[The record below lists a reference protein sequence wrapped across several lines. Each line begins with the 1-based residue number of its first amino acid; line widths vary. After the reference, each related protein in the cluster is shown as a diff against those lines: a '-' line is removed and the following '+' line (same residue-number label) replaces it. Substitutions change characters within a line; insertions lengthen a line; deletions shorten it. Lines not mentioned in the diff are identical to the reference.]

1 MTVDETEMLPVL
13 SLRLHVQD
21 DNTVRLGAI
30 LGLGLAYAG
39 KQRDEVGEL
48 LTPLVTDS
56 DLPAEVVGYA
66 ALALGLVFV
75 GTCHQDSLEAILQ
88 VSLLVRPSALNRH
101 WPYTSDGL
109 VPTCVIGP
117 LITVV
122 RSCASVVGTPASA
135 PLIPL
140 SLSRS
145 LRSLQTCIDCAG
157 AVLPMHCHRPVFTCW
172 SERLEVHEHACHGQ
186 ALMIRC
192 TSETSDLYSP
202 WGKMLCLGLGLLY
215 LGKQM
220 SIEATLE
227 VQCARCQAM
236 LDSSACN
243 DAALELLSSPD
254 LGVMHKQRDAVSA
267 MSLLAIAAEGECA
280 SAGSNKL

>member
-1 MTVDETEMLPVL
+1 
-13 SLRLHVQD
+13 
-21 DNTVRLGAI
+21 
-30 LGLGLAYAG
+30 
-39 KQRDEVGEL
+39 
-48 LTPLVTDS
+48 
-56 DLPAEVVGYA
+56 
-66 ALALGLVFV
+66 
-75 GTCHQDSLEAILQ
+75 
-88 VSLLVRPSALNRH
+88 
-101 WPYTSDGL
+101 
-109 VPTCVIGP
+109 
-117 LITVV
+117 
-122 RSCASVVGTPASA
+122 
-135 PLIPL
+135 
-140 SLSRS
+140 
-145 LRSLQTCIDCAG
+145 
-157 AVLPMHCHRPVFTCW
+157 
-172 SERLEVHEHACHGQ
+172 
-186 ALMIRC
+186 MIRC